1 MTSFPGVKR
10 ANGSNAFYYDDND
23 IKMIDVPVGQCEGS
37 YILNPDELKKHFG
50 VDPARMGKLP
60 EYFIAPR
67 LDTTWNTSRS
77 ESTGRSWWDITGE
90 VVAYRPIAWIP
101 IVRELRTIP
110 RNHLA
115 MEFEKTTTTIQTSEI
130 YGKFET
136 SFTLSVGGGWKGIK
150 AELSSTTSIEASYKT
165 SWEDKETIIQRGKIG
180 DVVVKEVVM
189 GMSLRVERVYER
201 AVHVY
206 LNDEKKG
213 DSLTWNGPESWGDC
227 WVAASALRDVK
238 ALQFHPISMTGSG
251 YRSGLFLQVLP
262 AFNADKKLTDLHL
275 VMSCSGWT
283 DWYTYTGG
291 SKTIN
296 GGRVET
302 LPMPDNSKPLVTFI
316 AID

>member
-1 MTSFPGVKR
+1 M
-10 ANGSNAFYYDDND
+10 
-23 IKMIDVPVGQCEGS
+23 
-37 YILNPDELKKHFG
+37 
-50 VDPARMGKLP
+50 
-60 EYFIAPR
+60 
-67 LDTTWNTSRS
+67 
-77 ESTGRSWWDITGE
+77 
-90 VVAYRPIAWIP
+90 
-101 IVRELRTIP
+101 RTIP
-110 RNHLA
+110 CSHLE

-136 SFTLSVGGGWKGIK
+136 SFTLSIGGGWKGIK

-165 SWEDKETIIQRGKIG
+165 SFEAKETIIQKGKVG

-201 AVHVY
+201 GVHVY
-206 LNDEKKG
+206 LNGEEKS
-213 DSLTWNGPESWGDC
+213 DSLTWDGPDSWNDC

-238 ALQFHPISMTGSG
+238 ALQFHPISMTGTG

-291 SKTIN
+291 SKTID